1 MNQTIKNKPISG
13 TVTVPESKSLAHRY
27 LITEALAGQVGKVIC
42 TSKSDDIDATLNCLR
57 ELGLR
62 EPLESP
68 TLSENIRI
76 LDCLESG
83 TTYRFILP
91 IAAALGK
98 TSLFVL
104 HKSLVDRPM
113 DPLFKALK
121 AHGVRSEKREDE
133 TNIDGYEKVSR
144 VLVTGKLTGGSFILP
159 GNISSQF
166 ISGLM
171 LALPLLEV
179 NSTIIVEGHLESTS
193 YVAMTMAIMRQAGIK
208 INAEKGVGRI
218 GYTFKIPGNQ
228 HYHFKEQQI
237 FIEKDW
243 TSAAY
248 FLAGGAIGYS
258 PLTCLDLN
266 TESIQ
271 GDKRI
276 LNILKAFGANVTTHG
291 KNVTVNGGHL
301 KGINIDARDIP
312 DLIPAISLIA
322 CAASG
327 TTKIINAKRLRYKES
342 DRLATITR
350 TLNALGA
357 EIDVTEDSITIIGLG
372 DPRDDI
378 GHPVLI
384 GGSVN
389 SFGDHRIA
397 MMSAMAA
404 CISRQPIEIINSDVV
419 AKSYPDFFKDFSIL
433 Q

>member
-1 MNQTIKNKPISG
+1 MNQTIINKPISG
-13 TVTVPESKSLAHRY
+13 TISVPESKSLAHRY
-27 LITEALAGQVGKVIC
+27 LIIEALAGEVGKVIC
-42 TSKSDDIDATLNCLR
+42 HNKSDDIDATISCLR

-62 EPLESP
+62 APIEEPAI
-68 TLSENIRI
+68 SENIRI
-76 LDCLESG
+76 LDCHESG
-83 TTYRFILP
+83 TTYRFLLP

-104 HKSLVDRPM
+104 HKSLVNRPM

-133 TNIDGYEKVSR
+133 TDLSGYEKVSR

-171 LALPLLEV
+171 LALPLLEI

-208 INAEKGVGRI
+208 ISAEKGAGRI

-228 HYHFKEQQI
+228 TYHFKEEHI
-237 FIEKDW
+237 SIEKDW

-248 FLAGGAIGYS
+248 FLAGGAIGHS

-266 TESIQ
+266 VDSIQ

-276 LNILKAFGANVTTHG
+276 LNILKAFGANITIHG

-312 DLIPAISLIA
+312 DIIPAVSLLA
-322 CAASG
+322 CAANG
-327 TTKIINAKRLRYKES
+327 TTRIINAKRLRYKES
-342 DRLATITR
+342 DRISTIAK

-357 EIDVTEDSITIIGLG
+357 EIDITEDSITITGLG
-372 DPRDDI
+372 SPFDDI
-378 GHPVLI
+378 GHPVLV
-384 GGSVN
+384 GGAVN
-389 SFGDHRIA
+389 SYGDHRIA
-397 MMSAMAA
+397 MMASMAA
-404 CISRQPIEIINSDVV
+404 CICRKPVELANADVV
-419 AKSYPDFFKDFSIL
+419 AKSYMEFYEDLKSL